1 MFKRVAL
8 SFSLVAAPL
17 QANVLN
23 DMLCYE
29 GATIGDGKD
38 YLRIVIAD
46 DGSFQGFATDTEARS
61 FAIGPELVGR
71 AEISAEKI
79 ILTSHPPGSGLEDQP
94 LVLTI
99 DVETGRLTTP
109 FVPVDAKR
117 VVQCEPFSE

>member
-71 AEISAEKI
+71 AGRNLGREDNSHQSTTRFRPGGSA
-79 ILTSHPPGSGLEDQP
+79 PGAD
-94 LVLTI
+94 
-99 DVETGRLTTP
+99 DR
-109 FVPVDAKR
+109 
-117 VVQCEPFSE
+117 C

>member
-1 MFKRVAL
+1 M

-29 GATIGDGKD
+29 GATIRDGKD
-38 YLRIVIAD
+38 HLRIVIAD
-46 DGSFQGFATDTEARS
+46 DGSFEGFPADTEARS
-61 FAIGPELVGR
+61 FAIGPELIGR

-79 ILTSHPPGSGLEDQP
+79 ILISQPPGSGLEDQP

-117 VVQCEPFSE
+117 VIRCEPFSE